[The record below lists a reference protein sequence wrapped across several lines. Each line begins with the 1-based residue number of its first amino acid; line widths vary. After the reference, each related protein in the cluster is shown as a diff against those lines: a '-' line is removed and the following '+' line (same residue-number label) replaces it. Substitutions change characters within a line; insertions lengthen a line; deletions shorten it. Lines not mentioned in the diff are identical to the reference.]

1 MMALTREAS
10 DRLNQYLDEMRAS
23 LRGSTTIDVAEVE
36 QDIRDHIGAELADR
50 PSPVSADE
58 LNTVLSRLGTPG
70 QWGADPAQPA
80 TPVSSSSVFG
90 GSLEDRLC
98 YASAGSMLLFL
109 VFPPLLIVSWLL
121 ARWTLARIEERGE
134 PLGARRWLLYP
145 PIAIVV
151 APLGVIALLWAFAP
165 FAEVAG
171 RFYRQPRLFLFTL
184 PQRPRRADVRLCGT
198 GGLLGLS
205 RYVRCFSRSPGAFLL
220 LSIRG
225 RLPQTPWLVA
235 DGSRCRALRGG
246 RRQPRVLPHVSTRPL
261 MSTGT
266 RSLRKLTA
274 RPARLLAELHQDV
287 VFGLRLI
294 ARSPGFSAIAV
305 LTLALTIG
313 ANTAVFTVVNALLFR
328 PLPVTGAHEVMR
340 IQSGESTT
348 SWPNYEDIRRRNNVF
363 SDVAAHRI
371 LVTGLATDDRPL
383 RLTGEATSANFLNL
397 LGVSAAIGRTFT
409 ESESRRD
416 LVVLADHVWRGRVR
430 VRSRYRRPRPGA
442 DGTSV

>member
-10 DRLNQYLDEMRAS
+10 DRLNQYLEEMRAS

-165 FAEVAG
+165 FAEAAG
-171 RFYRQPRLFLFTL
+171 RFYRQPRLFYSPFPNALGALTFAFAGLGVYWVFLGTCAAFGDRLVRFFFYPFAQGFRRRHGWWLMGVGAALFAVAAASL
-184 PQRPRRADVRLCGT
+184 V
-198 GGLLGLS
+198 
-205 RYVRCFSRSPGAFLL
+205 FFLEFL
-220 LSIRG
+220 RG
-225 RLPQTPWLVA
+225 R
-235 DGSRCRALRGG
+235 
-246 RRQPRVLPHVSTRPL
+246 
-261 MSTGT
+261 
-266 RSLRKLTA
+266 
-274 RPARLLAELHQDV
+274 
-287 VFGLRLI
+287 
-294 ARSPGFSAIAV
+294 
-305 LTLALTIG
+305 
-313 ANTAVFTVVNALLFR
+313 
-328 PLPVTGAHEVMR
+328 
-340 IQSGESTT
+340 
-348 SWPNYEDIRRRNNVF
+348 
-363 SDVAAHRI
+363 
-371 LVTGLATDDRPL
+371 
-383 RLTGEATSANFLNL
+383 
-397 LGVSAAIGRTFT
+397 
-409 ESESRRD
+409 
-416 LVVLADHVWRGRVR
+416 
-430 VRSRYRRPRPGA
+430 
-442 DGTSV
+442 